1 MSQPA
6 AAEKLQ
12 RIVTDI
18 SQLTLLEVAE
28 LNQLLKTTLNIPDA
42 PVMAY
47 GAPAPAPAQAKEVI
61 RISILY
67 MQTYLECA
75 D

>member
-6 AAEKLQ
+6 AAEKLHK
-12 RIVTDI
+12 IVTEI

-28 LNQLLKTTLNIPDA
+28 LNQLLKTTLKIPDA

-47 GAPAPAPAQAKEVI
+47 GAPAAAPAQPKEVI
-61 RISILY
+61 LDRKFII
-67 MQTYLECA
+67 T
-75 D
+75 